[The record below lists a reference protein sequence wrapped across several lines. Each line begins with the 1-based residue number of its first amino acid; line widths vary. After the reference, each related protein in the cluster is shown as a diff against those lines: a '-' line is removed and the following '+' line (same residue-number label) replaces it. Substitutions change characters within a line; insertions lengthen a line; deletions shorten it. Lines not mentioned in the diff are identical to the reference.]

1 MQLSRILTAPLV
13 VDVRPGAVADLGA
26 LLADRRI
33 ATEGRVAVAVGPR
46 QGDSVIADLDLRGAE
61 VFRVADGTVD
71 SAVALGKRLRADA
84 YEAVAGIGG
93 GRTIDV
99 TKFAA
104 HMAGVPMVAVATNLA
119 HDGIASPVSSLEHES
134 GKGSYGVVPPVA
146 VLVDLDRVRSGPL
159 RLVRAGIGDVVNNL
173 SAIADWELAAA
184 DRSEPVDGLA
194 VTMARTAAQ
203 AVLHQPGTIGDDEFL
218 TVLAESLVLSGMAM
232 TVAGSSRPASGGCHE
247 ILYAIDQLYPGTG
260 NHGELAGVGAPYCT
274 PRPPARAGTPS
285 WSGSTWTSARSP
297 NGSRASSRPS
307 GATGDARAHAERGA
321 GEGTAARGAGPAQ
334 RRALVRP
341 ALHAQAV
348 AVRHRDVRQ
357 ARLVAERGHR
367 LFHAGRRGRRGAHR
381 RARAGRGDR
390 GRPAHPA

>member
-13 VDVRPGAVADLGA
+13 VDVRRGAVAGLGA
-26 LLADRRI
+26 LLADQRI
-33 ATEGRVAVAVGPR
+33 ATEGRVAVAVGPS
-46 QGDSVIADLDLRGAE
+46 QGDSVLADLAPGNLGAAE
-61 VFRVADGTVD
+61 VFRVEDSTVD
-71 SAVALGKRLRADA
+71 AAVHLGKQLRADA

-93 GRTIDV
+93 GKTIDV

-104 HMAGVPMVAVATNLA
+104 HMAGIPMVAVATNLS

-134 GKGSYGVVPPVA
+134 GKSSYGVVPPVA
-146 VLVDLDRVRSGPL
+146 VLVDLDRVRSGPP

-184 DRSEPVDGLA
+184 DRGEPVDGLA

-260 NHGELAGVGAPYCT
+260 NHGELAGVGALFCT
-274 PRPPARAGTPS
+274 YLRGEGRLLGL
-285 WSGSTWTSARSP
+285 TSACL
-297 NGSRASSRPS
+297 
-307 GATGDARAHAERGA
+307 ARHGLPRTPADLGLSQAEFTKA
-321 GEGTAARGAGPAQ
+321 
-334 RRALVRP
+334 V
-341 ALHAQAV
+341 LHAPATRPGRYTILERLDLDERAITERV
-348 AVRHRDVRQ
+348 ADFVAAVRSDQ
-357 ARLVAERGHR
+357 
-367 LFHAGRRGRRGAHR
+367 
-381 RARAGRGDR
+381 
-390 GRPAHPA
+390 